1 MKALMEAIKTHL
13 QDDST
18 LGYVRDTDIYITE
31 DVALIPAATRFPA
44 IAIKDG
50 AIRNEQKLTKN
61 YIQYA
66 QVEITAYQ
74 RIVKPEESIMG
85 THGVLSMAS
94 DIITSLIDDRL
105 GFDSGSGQVINVFPV
120 SEGASELFGDESEM
134 IQRKTI
140 TMMYTRHKTW
150 S

>member
-1 MKALMEAIKTHL
+1 MKALMTAIKSHL

-31 DVALIPAATRFPA
+31 DAALIPAATRFPA

-50 AIRNEQKLTKN
+50 AIRNDQKLTKN

-66 QVEITAYQ
+66 HIEITAYQ

-85 THGVLSMAS
+85 THGVLSMAC

-105 GFDSGSGQVINVFPV
+105 
-120 SEGASELFGDESEM
+120 
-134 IQRKTI
+134 
-140 TMMYTRHKTW
+140 
-150 S
+150 